1 MVSFPPFAVGLR
13 RMGHPGI
20 LDGWGK
26 GKGKG
31 DRKSKSKGKGEM
43 RGFFASHRMTALSEG
58 GRSGGFG

>member
-1 MVSFPPFAVGLR
+1 
-13 RMGHPGI
+13 MGHPGI

>member
-1 MVSFPPFAVGLR
+1 
-13 RMGHPGI
+13 MGHPGI

-31 DRKSKSKGKGEM
+31 NGKGKGKGKGDGKSKSKGKGEM